1 MKKYF
6 SKIIALAVFTSLMLI
21 LSACGAGG
29 SEGDKG
35 ESSEKKE
42 TLKVVTNAAYAPF
55 EYIDKG
61 KVVGF
66 DIDFINAVA
75 KEAGYKVDIK
85 HTGWDPMFAEVQRK
99 QADLAASSVSI
110 TEDRKQTYDFSVP
123 YFEST
128 LMILVPEDSD
138 IQNALDLKGKKVA
151 VQNGT
156 TGQTAAEK
164 ILAGD
169 GTVKKFEDNVLAIME
184 LLNGGADAVVADNA
198 VVNEYIKNNP
208 DKKLKAIK
216 DPENFDSEFYGLMF
230 AKGSKLKPE
239 LDKAINTL
247 FENGTYSEIYKKWFG
262 VEPDIDIL
270 KNQQ

>member
-1 MKKYF
+1 MNQYLR
-6 SKIIALAVFTSLMLI
+6 KIIAFAAMATLLFM
-21 LSACGAGG
+21 LSACGSNNSGKNDAAGN
-29 SEGDKG
+29 D
-35 ESSEKKE
+35 EKK

-216 DPENFDSEFYGLMF
+216 DPEHFDSEFYGLMF

>member
-85 HTGWDPMFAEVQRK
+85 HTGWDQCLLKFKENKLTWQLPLCPLLK
-99 QADLAASSVSI
+99 
-110 TEDRKQTYDFSVP
+110 TESKHTIFLFR
-123 YFEST
+123 
-128 LMILVPEDSD
+128 ILN
-138 IQNALDLKGKKVA
+138 Q
-151 VQNGT
+151 
-156 TGQTAAEK
+156 
-164 ILAGD
+164 
-169 GTVKKFEDNVLAIME
+169 
-184 LLNGGADAVVADNA
+184 LL
-198 VVNEYIKNNP
+198 
-208 DKKLKAIK
+208 
-216 DPENFDSEFYGLMF
+216 
-230 AKGSKLKPE
+230 
-239 LDKAINTL
+239 
-247 FENGTYSEIYKKWFG
+247 
-262 VEPDIDIL
+262 
-270 KNQQ
+270 